1 MQLLHRVAL
10 NGVQLD
16 EVDDRIIIKGI
27 EEAAGKETISA
38 VSPAFGCGQRVTNRH
53 RDTLDVVVKFALN
66 LRTTEMLERST
77 VFEAVNKW
85 AYNGGILTVNY
96 KENRRLRVV
105 CAQCPGA
112 GDQYERTT
120 VYSITFRA
128 YAVPYWEEDTPRTA
142 ATGIS
147 SAASCSLDIGGSAE
161 TVADVTLYNKSGMT
175 INNATINAAGKAMT
189 FTGLNMGG
197 GDALTISH
205 TNDGLVQI
213 RVSGRSV
220 YANRTTGSAN
230 DFTVSP
236 GVRSFSFG
244 ADRACQMSVSV
255 RGRFA

>member
-27 EEAAGKETISA
+27 EEAAGKENISA
-38 VSPAFGCGQRVTNRH
+38 VSPAYGCGQRVTARH

-66 LRTTEMLERST
+66 LRTREMTERST
-77 VFEAVNKW
+77 VFELVNAW
-85 AYNGGILTVNY
+85 AANGGVLTVNY
-96 KENRRLRVV
+96 KPNRRIRVI

-128 YAVPYWEEDTPRTA
+128 YAVPYWEEETPVTA
-142 ATGIS
+142 ATGTA
-147 SAASCSLDIGGSAE
+147 SAASCSLNVAGSAE
-161 TVADVTLYNKSGMT
+161 TVADITIYNRSGMG
-175 INNATINAAGKAMT
+175 INNVTVTADGKSMV
-189 FTGLNMGG
+189 FSGLGMGG
-197 GDALTISH
+197 NDALTISH
-205 TNDGLVQI
+205 TADGLLQI
-213 RVSGRSV
+213 RCGGRSAM
-220 YANRTTGSAN
+220 ANRSQGSAN
-230 DFTVSP
+230 DFRMLP
-236 GVRSFSFG
+236 GARSFSFS